1 MWKIKEFIDT
11 YDEPVDQQVNQF
23 IKENQ
28 IIQDYA
34 VVGYQ
39 RIRFNEDNTIGQYAS
54 EESSI
59 VIKYW
64 DPNNK
69 N

>member
-1 MWKIKEFIDT
+1 MWKIKEFIDS
-11 YDEPVDQQVNQF
+11 YDMPVDKQVNKF
-23 IKENQ
+23 IKENN
-28 IIQDYA
+28 ITQDYT

-39 RIRFNEDNTIGQYAS
+39 RIKFIEDDISQSTS

-64 DPNNK
+64 DNN
-69 N
+69 